1 MFLIPD
7 VSLAEPDT
15 VTESDVMIWFEVG
28 VFMVIVGS
36 VVSIPPDPPPL
47 WPDPPPLPPQIHT
60 HFDIRRPIG
69 DILGQSSDQ
78 I

>member
-47 WPDPPPLPPQIHT
+47 SPDPPPLPPQTPRHPLLTYADQTTAIYSQQ
-60 HFDIRRPIG
+60 
-69 DILGQSSDQ
+69 IL
-78 I
+78 